1 MAELKTRP
9 TKSSVTE
16 FVNSIENKQKRAD
29 AKKVAAMMRKGTG
42 KRAMMW
48 GTSIVGFGVYQYTN
62 SAGKEFE
69 WPITGFSPR
78 KQALTIYIM
87 AGFSHFD
94 ILMKKLGKYKTGK
107 SCLYIKRL
115 SDIDEKV
122 LQKLIDGSVKRMRK
136 AYKTK

>member
-1 MAELKTRP
+1 MAELKTKP
-9 TKSSVTE
+9 TRASVAT
-16 FVNSIENKQKRAD
+16 FINSVDERQRRAD
-29 AKKVAAMMRKGTG
+29 SRKVAAMMRKATG
-42 KRAMMW
+42 KRAKMW
-48 GTSIVGFGVYQYTN
+48 GTSIVRYGTYQYTN
-62 SAGKEFE
+62 TAGDGFE

-87 AGFSHFD
+87 TGFSHFEP
-94 ILMKKLGKYKTGK
+94 LMKKLGKYKTGK

-122 LQKLIDGSVKRMRK
+122 LQRMIDASVKRMRK